1 MICNRPTDREL
12 DRQIKAAKAA
22 LIKQN
27 GLYANLN
34 KATGELYDLE
44 IESPNQV
51 WELILELLDEICPG
65 DYAGGKPPQKSYEK
79 TIENRELFAFCWD
92 SKKLR
97 KKMYIKFALRENRYY
112 YVSLHK
118 SKESS

>member
-65 DYAGGKPPQKSYEK
+65 DYAGESLLKSPTRKPSK
-79 TIENRELFAFCWD
+79 TENFLPSAGTV
-92 SKKLR
+92 K
-97 KKMYIKFALRENRYY
+97 N
-112 YVSLHK
+112 
-118 SKESS
+118 